1 MQPLIDGMLLE
12 GSYNLKPACY
22 SANLV
27 NPDLPTC
34 LHGSKWVE
42 QAQAGMAGDL
52 PDKNAKINT
61 MDNFHRVYTVTPVH
75 LP

>member
-1 MQPLIDGMLLE
+1 MLLE
-12 GSYNLKPACY
+12 GSYNLKEPCY
-22 SANLV
+22 SDNLV
-27 NPDLPTC
+27 NPDTPTC
-34 LHGSKWVE
+34 LHGSKWAE

-61 MDNFHRVYTVTPVH
+61 MDNFHRVYTITPVH